1 MNRLGRLR
9 PANKDR
15 LMLLQKA
22 KSESAFLK
30 LGLYGE
36 SGAGKT
42 YTASSIA
49 IGLCDFIKS
58 KKPVA
63 FLDTE
68 TGSDYVR
75 HRFDEAGLEL
85 LVAKTRAFKDLLSI
99 VDEAEKECSV
109 LIIDSVTHPWDE
121 LVSAYMKANNRS
133 RLTLKD
139 WQPLKATWREFTDKY
154 LNSHLHIIM
163 CGRSADK
170 WAEVE
175 DEDGAMELRKT
186 GTKMKTEKDLG
197 YEPSLLVEME
207 AVQLSSKVGGAY
219 IRRAYVKKDRF
230 GLLDG
235 KVFDNPDFQ
244 TFLPHVQLL
253 NLGGEHRAIDTTRTS
268 EDMLKQDFTGERK
281 AFRRDVVLEK
291 IENEIKLL
299 YPGQSEKDRT
309 AKIKI
314 LVDTFGTNSWTE
326 IQGDRVKF
334 PMDLLEGGL
343 AKIEETRAVAEGR
356 KVSEPVSVKP
366 EPPADN
372 GNGKSKAK
380 GAHA

>member
-1 MNRLGRLR
+1 MSN
-9 PANKDR
+9 
-15 LMLLQKA
+15 LLSAA
-22 KSESAFLK
+22 KPEAAYLK

-36 SGAGKT
+36 AGSGKT
-42 YTASSIA
+42 FTATRVA
-49 IGLCDFIKS
+49 LGLCEFIKS
-58 KKPVA
+58 KGPVA

-75 HRFDEAGLEL
+75 DLFQEAGLEL
-85 LVAKTRAFKDLLSI
+85 LVAKTRAFKDLLAV
-99 VDEAEKECSV
+99 VDEAQKNCAV

-121 LVSAYMKANNRS
+121 LVTAYMKANNKT

-154 LNSHLHIIM
+154 INSPLHIIM

-170 WAEVE
+170 WDQVE
-175 DEDGAMELRKT
+175 DEDGATELRKV

-197 YEPSLLVEME
+197 YEPSLLIEME
-207 AVQLSSKVGGAY
+207 AIQLTAKAGGAY

-230 GLLDG
+230 HVLDG
-235 KVFDNPDFQ
+235 KVFDNPTFE
-244 TFLPHVQLL
+244 TFLPHITRL
-253 NLGGEHRAIDTTRTS
+253 NLGGEHRALDASRTS
-268 EDMLKQDFTGERK
+268 EDMLKQDFTGERR
-281 AFRRDVVLEK
+281 AFKRDVVLEK

-326 IQGDRVKF
+326 VSGDRFKF
-334 PMDLLEGGL
+334 PIDAIETGL
-343 AKIEETRAVAEGR
+343 AKIEEIRAVAEGR
-356 KVSEPVSVKP
+356 AKAEAAEAKP
-366 EPPADN
+366 AVADES
-372 GNGKSKAK
+372 GNGKPKAK
-380 GAHA
+380 GARA